1 MWQWCFRLVLE
12 ELQVEQR
19 SQVQESEDRHSLERS
34 FLGEVERLQR
44 ELEQAKQGAEMST
57 QCGESLKREV
67 GVQVDSAVTD
77 HSLTYIV
84 PFLVSCYITRVL
96 LCCRYSL

>member
-1 MWQWCFRLVLE
+1 MWQWYFRLVLE
-12 ELQVEQR
+12 ELQAEQR

-44 ELEQAKQGAEMST
+44 ELEQAKQGAEMSA

-67 GVQVDSAVTD
+67 GVQVDSAATD
-77 HSLTYIV
+77 RSFTYIML
-84 PFLVSCYITRVL
+84 FLVSCNITRVL